1 MEERQENLYSIG
13 EAAEILGISVQTLR
27 YYDKIKLLEPAY
39 INPNTGYRYYSYI
52 QLSLI
57 DRIRYLQNFGL
68 SLKDIKSA
76 FAHDTGRALVPFLEK
91 ELQNKTQE
99 LQKMQET
106 IDVLKWYINFFRY
119 PDQQ

>member
-91 ELQNKTQE
+91 EQSRQPNSWQA
-99 LQKMQET
+99 
-106 IDVLKWYINFFRY
+106 N
-119 PDQQ
+119 QQDITT